1 MASHGSSTK
10 AIMYAL
16 FANLGIA
23 IAKGVAAF
31 ITGSG
36 SMLAETVHS
45 FADCGNQLLLLL
57 GLKKSQ
63 KGATEEYP
71 MGFGKSIFFW
81 SFVVAIMLFSM
92 GGLFSIYEGLHKI
105 SDPEG
110 LRNPLIALGVLA
122 LGVLLEGGSLLGAMK
137 EIKKI
142 KGDKSYYEWAK
153 SSRQAELVVI
163 FGEDLAA
170 ILGLTLAFIF
180 VLIAMITGNPV
191 YDSIGS
197 IIIGVILIFISIFLI
212 TRLSG
217 LLIGKSADP
226 DLVDLIE
233 EQIAADKNIVKVF
246 KVITIQLGHEVMLSA
261 KIKMAPKL
269 KIEEA
274 CKAINRLEEKIQE
287 KYPEITWCFVEPDVK
302 D

>member
-1 MASHGSSTK
+1 MSSHGSSTK
-10 AIMYAL
+10 AILYAL

-45 FADCGNQLLLLL
+45 FADCGNQLLLFL
-57 GLKKSQ
+57 GLKKS
-63 KGATEEYP
+63 KKEATADYP

-92 GGLFSIYEGLHKI
+92 GGLFSIYEGIHKI
-105 SDPEG
+105 SEPEE
-110 LRNPLIALGVLA
+110 LSNPVVALVVLG
-122 LGVLLEGGSLLGAMK
+122 LGVLLEGGSLLGAMR
-137 EIKKI
+137 EIKKT
-142 KGDKSYYEWAK
+142 KGDQSYFQWAK
-153 SSRQAELVVI
+153 NTRQAEMVVI

-170 ILGLTLAFIF
+170 IVGLSIAFVF
-180 VLIAMITGNPV
+180 VLIAMITGNPIF
-191 YDSIGS
+191 DSLGS
-197 IIIGVILIFISIFLI
+197 IVIGAILILISIFLI

-226 DLVDLIE
+226 ELVETIE
-233 EQIAADKNIVKVF
+233 EQINADKNIVQVF
-246 KVITIQLGHEVMLSA
+246 RVITLQLGHEVMLSA

-274 CKAINRLEEKIQE
+274 CEAINRLEDKIQQ
-287 KYPEITWCFVEPDVK
+287 KFPEITWCFIEPDVK